1 MTPWLRRLRARIKYR
16 HYARDLER
24 ELEVHREM
32 AARDLAGAG
41 TPDQIRRA
49 AALQVGNTTL
59 VREDVRAMWLPKRLQ
74 ELMQDARYAV
84 RAFRREWRFT
94 IAAVA
99 LLSLGLGVTV
109 GGFVLMNGLFL
120 RGWPVPDVNAVFR
133 VNAVLPPSAGRI
145 DDGLSVGAYQHISAM
160 ATGADYVAFGGAYV
174 RISTTRD
181 ERFPGAVPVGIYV
194 SDNFFSV
201 LQVPLQMGTPPR
213 PGPQGLEP
221 TVVIADHVWR
231 SIFQSDPGVIGRQAW
246 LDGKPVT
253 IAGVTAREFTGLDQ
267 AAGVYVPFWAA
278 PQMSARGSI
287 RDAVANPQSCCV
299 TVAGRRRAGV
309 SADAVAAELQTLSG
323 QYRSSIGRPAL
334 SLELGG
340 TGNGDALLA
349 RGVGPTLA
357 LTGAGAVALFLL
369 TCANVG
375 NLYLARSL
383 RRQHEITTRLA
394 IGAGRGRVIRQLLTE
409 GLVLAAM
416 AGGVVLGAA
425 AAVPSIIVASS
436 GDVSA
441 ARFVVDLPVVLATLG
456 ALLFVC
462 LVVSLAPALRAT
474 RVIWR
479 GGAAMATAR
488 TGGLR
493 GVLLGV
499 QVALAT
505 VLVLSATL
513 ITRGIQHGLTEPM
526 GFAVDTTTAGQ
537 ILWPPEATPGSAT
550 RAALRSSLL
559 AASSPKAPI
568 GLVSTVPASARPGL
582 STSVRQPNVEVDYSI
597 SLFPMSTSAAEVL
610 ELELVTGRWSSDDP
624 RDREAVVNETLA
636 RLIWGHDPAIGRTL
650 SLDFNDTDFV
660 IVGVARDAHL
670 RGPREV
676 EPMMHIA
683 ADTGAL
689 HILTAR
695 TTEAE
700 ATIRSILKNLEPTA
714 SIRFTPLSESIQA
727 TMATA
732 RGGAITAGGLALVGL
747 LLAMI
752 GVYGVFSYL
761 VEERRREIGIRVA
774 LGAGRREI
782 RQTVFRA
789 TRWALIGGLTGGLML
804 SAIAGVALE
813 RFLFGLSPADPLS
826 YLALAGILGAT
837 AILATL
843 APIRRATRVD
853 PAITLRAR

>member
-1 MTPWLRRLRARIKYR
+1 VTAWLRRLRARIKYR
-16 HYARDLER
+16 HYARDLDR

-32 AARDLAGAG
+32 AMRDLAGAG
-41 TPDQIRRA
+41 TPHQIQRA
-49 AALQVGNTTL
+49 AALQLGNTTL
-59 VREDVRAMWLPKRLQ
+59 IREDVRAMWLPQLFQ

-94 IAAVA
+94 LAAIA

-120 RGWPVPDVNAVFR
+120 RGWPVPDAGAVFR
-133 VNAVLPPSAGRI
+133 VKPVLPPSAGRI
-145 DDGLSVGAYQHISAM
+145 DDGLSFGAYHHIAAN
-160 ATGADYVAFGGAYV
+160 ATSADYVAFGGAYV

-181 ERFPGAVPVGIYV
+181 ERFPGSVPVGIYV
-194 SDNFFSV
+194 SDNFFSA
-201 LQVPLQMGTPPR
+201 LQIPLQMGTPPR
-213 PGPQGLEP
+213 TGPQGVEP
-221 TVVIADHVWR
+221 TVVIADHAWR
-231 SIFQSDPGVIGRQAW
+231 TIFQSDPGIIGRQAW

-267 AAGVYVPFWAA
+267 AAGVYVPLWAA

-287 RDAVANPQSCCV
+287 QAAVANPETCCV
-299 TVAGRRRAGV
+299 TVAGRRRAGMP
-309 SADAVAAELQTLSG
+309 ADAVAAELQTLAG

-340 TGNGDALLA
+340 TGSAGVVLSRGLAPALILA
-349 RGVGPTLA
+349 
-357 LTGAGAVALFLL
+357 GAGAVALLLL
-369 TCANVG
+369 TCANVA

-394 IGAGRGRVIRQLLTE
+394 IGAGRGRLIRQLLTE
-409 GLVLAAM
+409 GFVLAAM

-425 AAVPSIIVASS
+425 AAVPSMIVASG

-441 ARFVVDLPVVLATLG
+441 ARFGVDLPVALATLG
-456 ALLFVC
+456 AVLFVC

-526 GFAVDTTTAGQ
+526 GFAVETTTAGQ
-537 ILWPPEATPGSAT
+537 ILWHQDAMPGSAT

-559 AASSPKAPI
+559 AASSPRAPI
-568 GLVSTVPASARPGL
+568 GLVSSVPASERPGL

-597 SLFPMSTSAAEVL
+597 SLFPMSASAAEVL
-610 ELELVTGRWSSDDP
+610 NLELVTGRWSSDDP
-624 RDREAVVNETLA
+624 RDREAVINETLA
-636 RLIWGHDPAIGRTL
+636 ALIWGNNTAIGRTL
-650 SLDFNDTDFV
+650 ALDFNDTDFV
-660 IVGVARDAHL
+660 IVGVTRDAHL
-670 RGPREV
+670 RGPRDV

-683 ADTGAL
+683 ADHGSL

-695 TTEAE
+695 STEAE
-700 ATIRSILKNLEPTA
+700 HTVRAILKNLEPTA
-714 SIRFTPLSESIQA
+714 SIRFTPLSESIHA

-732 RGGAITAGGLALVGL
+732 RGGAMIAGGLGMAAL

-761 VEERRREIGIRVA
+761 VEERRREIGIRLA

-789 TRWALIGGLTGGLML
+789 TRWALVGGVAGGLVL
-804 SAIAGVALE
+804 SAIAGLGLQ

-826 YLALAGILGAT
+826 YLAVAAILVAT
-837 AILATL
+837 ALLATL

-853 PAITLRAR
+853 PAITLRAS